1 MNPKPI
7 RLLVVDD
14 SAVARKVL
22 TESLANE
29 RDIEVIGT
37 APDPYV
43 ARDKILE
50 LNPDVITLDLE
61 MPRLDGI
68 SFLKLLMKHRPMPV
82 IVLSSLTQDGSN
94 MALEA
99 LQAGAVDVMGKPNGS
114 NSASAEGARLAEK
127 VRMAAGARVR
137 GPAPAPLA
145 TVTKPPGGSPA
156 RIAGGR
162 RFSGREVILIG
173 SSTGGTEALK
183 EVLVPL
189 RPDLP
194 GICIVQHIPAK
205 FSQALAERLNTLCQ
219 LEVREAVEGDRVTPG
234 LVLLAPGG
242 KHMVLVPGHGQY
254 KVRLTE
260 GPPVHHQRP
269 AVDVLFDSAVKA
281 GVGSHALAIILTGMG
296 ADGASGMLT
305 LRNGGAATIAQSEE
319 TCVVFGMP
327 REAIR
332 RGAVQHVVPLGAI
345 AAQIER
351 HADAIALPGIV
362 TPATAARG

>member
-1 MNPKPI
+1 MNPKRI

-22 TESLANE
+22 TESLARE
-29 RDIEVIGT
+29 PDIEVVGT

-68 SFLKLLMKHRPMPV
+68 SFLRLIMKHGPMPV
-82 IVLSSLTQDGSN
+82 IVLSSLTQAGSD

-99 LQAGAVDVMGKPNGS
+99 LQAGAVDVMDKPAGS
-114 NSASAEGARLAEK
+114 NSAWADGRLADK
-127 VRMAAGARVR
+127 VRMAAVARVQA
-137 GPAPAPLA
+137 PPAAPASR
-145 TVTKPPGGSPA
+145 VTAGAKPVEPVRSA
-156 RIAGGR
+156 RR
-162 RFSGREVILIG
+162 YSSREIILIG

-189 RPDLP
+189 RRDLP
-194 GICIVQHIPAK
+194 GICVVQHIPAK
-205 FSQALAERLNTLCQ
+205 FSLALAQRLNQLCE
-219 LEVREAVEGDRVTPG
+219 LEVREAVDGDRVVPG

-242 KHMVLVPGHGQY
+242 KQMLLNWVAGGYQ
-254 KVRLTE
+254 VRLTE

-281 GVGSHALAIILTGMG
+281 GVGSHCLAIILTGMG
-296 ADGASGMLT
+296 SDGAEGMLR
-305 LRNGGAATIAQSEE
+305 LRNAGGSTVAQNEE
-319 TCVVFGMP
+319 TCVVFGMH

-332 RGAVQHVVPLGAI
+332 RGAVQQILPLAGI
-345 AAQIER
+345 SRNIESY
-351 HADAIALPGIV
+351 ADRMALPSV
-362 TPATAARG
+362 VSPASAVST

>member
-1 MNPKPI
+1 MNSKRI

-22 TESLANE
+22 TESLARE
-29 RDIEVIGT
+29 PDIEVVGT

-43 ARDKILE
+43 ARDKMLE

-68 SFLKLLMKHRPMPV
+68 SFLRLIMKHRPMPV
-82 IVLSSLTQDGSN
+82 IVLSSLTQAGSD

-99 LQAGAVDVMGKPNGS
+99 LQAGAVDVMDKPAGS
-114 NSASAEGARLAEK
+114 NSAWSDGRLADK
-127 VRMAAGARVR
+127 IRMAANARLQAPSAVQPVR
-137 GPAPAPLA
+137 PLA
-145 TVTKPPGGSPA
+145 KTGPVEPVRPA
-156 RIAGGR
+156 RR
-162 RFSGREVILIG
+162 YLSREIILIG

-183 EVLVPL
+183 DVLVPL
-189 RPDLP
+189 RRDLP
-194 GICIVQHIPAK
+194 GICVVQHIPAK
-205 FSQALAERLNTLCQ
+205 FSQALAQRLNQLCQ
-219 LEVREAVEGDRVTPG
+219 LEVREAVDGDRVAPG

-242 KHMVLVPGHGQY
+242 KHLLLNWGAGGYQ
-254 KVRLTE
+254 VRLTE

-281 GVGSHALAIILTGMG
+281 GVGSHCLAIILTGMG
-296 ADGASGMLT
+296 ADGADGMLR
-305 LRNGGAATIAQSEE
+305 LRNAGGSTVAQNEE

-332 RGAVQHVVPLGAI
+332 RGAVQHVLPLSGI
-345 AAQIER
+345 SRHIES
-351 HADAIALPGIV
+351 HADRMALPSV
-362 TPATAARG
+362 VSPANAVPV

>member
-1 MNPKPI
+1 MNPKRI

-22 TESLANE
+22 TDSLSKEA
-29 RDIEVIGT
+29 DIEVIGT

-68 SFLKLLMKHRPMPV
+68 SFLRLLMKHRPMPV
-82 IVLSSLTQDGSN
+82 IVLSSLTQDGSA

-114 NSASAEGARLAEK
+114 NSASAEDGRLADK

-137 GPAPAPLA
+137 PPVELA
-145 TVTKPPGGSPA
+145 VRPPVA
-156 RIAGGR
+156 RTAEAARNGAR
-162 RFSGREVILIG
+162 RFVGREVILIG

-183 EVLVPL
+183 EVLMPL
-189 RPDLP
+189 RGDVP

-205 FSQALAERLNTLCQ
+205 FSQALADRLNSLCQ
-219 LEVREAVEGDRVTPG
+219 IEVREAVDGDRVVPG
-234 LVLLAPGG
+234 LALLAPGG
-242 KHMVLVPGHGQY
+242 KHMLLHWSGGQY
-254 KVRLTE
+254 QVRLTE

-281 GVGSHALAIILTGMG
+281 GAGSHALAIVLTGMG
-296 ADGASGMLT
+296 SDGAEGMLR
-305 LRNGGAATIAQSEE
+305 LRNGGASTIAQNEE

-332 RGAVQHVVPLGAI
+332 RGAVQQVLPLGQISRA
-345 AAQIER
+345 IER
-351 HADAIALPGIV
+351 HADTMALPAIM
-362 TPATAARG
+362 TPSVAAAAV

>member
-1 MNPKPI
+1 MNNRPI

-22 TESLANE
+22 TDSLARE
-29 RDIEVIGT
+29 KDIEVVGS
-37 APDPYV
+37 APDPYI
-43 ARDKILE
+43 ARDKILA

-61 MPRLDGI
+61 MPRLDGL

-82 IVLSSLTQDGSN
+82 IILSSLTQDGSA

-99 LQAGAVDVMGKPNGS
+99 LQAGAVDVMGKPGGS
-114 NSASAEGARLAEK
+114 NSASADGTRLAEK
-127 VRMAAGARVR
+127 IRMAAGARVR
-137 GPAPAPLA
+137 VPSTPAPNVPS
-145 TVTKPPGGSPA
+145 TRPA
-156 RIAGGR
+156 REAR
-162 RFSGREVILIG
+162 RYLGREIILIG

-189 RPDLP
+189 PVDLP
-194 GICIVQHIPAK
+194 GICVVQHIPAK
-205 FSQALAERLNTLCQ
+205 FSLALAERLNQLCQ
-219 LEVREAVEGDRVTPG
+219 LEVREAVDGDRVVPG

-242 KHMVLVPGHGQY
+242 KHLVLHWRTTHYQ
-254 KVRLTE
+254 VRLTE

-269 AVDVLFDSAVKA
+269 AVDVMFDSAVKS

-296 ADGASGMLT
+296 ADGAEGMLH
-305 LRNGGAATIAQSEE
+305 LRNGGAATLAQNEE

-332 RGAVQHVVPLGAI
+332 RGAVQHTLPLGNI
-345 AAQIER
+345 AQHIDR
-351 HADAIALPGIV
+351 HADTMALPALGSGV
-362 TPATAARG
+362 RPALRTA